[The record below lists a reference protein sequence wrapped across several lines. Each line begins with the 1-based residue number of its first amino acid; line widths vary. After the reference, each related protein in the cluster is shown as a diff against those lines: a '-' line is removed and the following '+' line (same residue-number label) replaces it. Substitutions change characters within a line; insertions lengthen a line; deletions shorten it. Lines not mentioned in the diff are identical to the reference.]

1 VQELGRW
8 SSVISS
14 LRGLDSAVLFL
25 ENVDAGRGAAMLD
38 GDQAGTKALHSCWA
52 CVGQGARGGYD
63 ATLGRPRNEQSSFT
77 THAPLGASAGPSNCR
92 SATPASSRRHRR
104 LAGRMMA
111 HVHGDHQAGRA
122 CQERRDSGLDVQGFG
137 AVRGQWSARSQS

>member
-52 CVGQGARGGYD
+52 CVSGRALEADTMRRLGVPAMSRVPSPHTPLWALARGQ
-63 ATLGRPRNEQSSFT
+63 ATAVAQ
-77 THAPLGASAGPSNCR
+77 
-92 SATPASSRRHRR
+92 
-104 LAGRMMA
+104 
-111 HVHGDHQAGRA
+111 HQPQAEGIGG
-122 CQERRDSGLDVQGFG
+122 SQGE
-137 AVRGQWSARSQS
+137 